1 MAVFT
6 VQVETGA
13 AEAGVASLAS
23 EVGSLSAEFNAL
35 QASMKAAE
43 SEMNAIAAMQQKALG
58 QHAAGQGGDAMR
70 DGGFDWKAA
79 QAKAL
84 GGHQQD
90 AEAAAG
96 LKKQQEAAAATR
108 KEFETLTASG
118 NASAEAL
125 EGVRRMAEGAAEALA
140 IGVVIL
146 GAYAAALWNLAASAV
161 KLTQEKDALRA
172 TFDVLTGGGGDAL
185 LSDLEDLSAQLP
197 FTADKLNAWGKSLL
211 AAGIK
216 GDALKT
222 SIKAIAAA
230 TAIMGESGGQAALGL
245 IKRFAMMAETGQ
257 KVTLDRRILA
267 QMAEAGI
274 SATALAKALGV
285 PADKLGKMSVNAK
298 DLGDAMQ
305 KALIAGGAKPLA
317 LLGQTWES
325 ISGKLKEGFED
336 AFEDLG
342 DLVGPF
348 MSELQSLAS
357 EFYAGGVA
365 GGTFKDVIKGVLTPA
380 FEVARRTV
388 RALHIGFLELQI
400 AFLKAKI
407 AVHPLSKALE
417 GVGIS
422 GGIVNVAMYLIAG
435 TAVILA
441 VVFGVLALAV
451 FLVALPFVMLG
462 LAIYGVYRAISYIVG
477 IIQGAIAN
485 FDNLA
490 NAATTAGQ
498 NIITGLGN
506 ALQSGAA
513 WVIAIAGSVA
523 TGIIGAIT
531 GPLKINSPSRVMM
544 AVGGSITEGLS
555 MGIDDGA
562 PDVNASAAGAA
573 GSAVD
578 GATGAAGRA
587 GAAQG
592 GAGRGPVT
600 LNVTVNVEGGAG
612 GGDVDSMVAKI
623 ALALE
628 QACARAGLA
637 AQGAT

>member
-1 MAVFT
+1 VAVF
-6 VQVETGA
+6 VVDLETSK

-79 QAKAL
+79 QQKAL
-84 GGHQQD
+84 GGHDQN

-96 LKKQQEAAAATR
+96 LKKQGEAAAATR
-108 KEFETLTASG
+108 KEFADLTATG
-118 NASAEAL
+118 DKSAEMLGAL
-125 EGVRRMAEGAAEALA
+125 REQFEGVAQAAA
-140 IGVVIL
+140 IGVAIL
-146 GAYAAALWNLAASAV
+146 VAYAAALWGLAAAAV

-172 TFDVLTGGGGDAL
+172 TLDVFTGGGGDAL
-185 LSDLEDLSAQLP
+185 LGELEDLSAQLP

-216 GDALKT
+216 GNALKT

-257 KVTLDRRILA
+257 KVTLDRRILS

-325 ISGKLKEGFED
+325 ISAKLKEGFED

-357 EFYAGGVA
+357 EFYAGGIA

-388 RALHIGFLELQI
+388 RALHIGFLELEV

-435 TAVILA
+435 VAVILA

-451 FLVALPFVMLG
+451 LIVASPFILLG
-462 LAIYGVYRAISYIVG
+462 IAIYGVYRAVSYIIG

-531 GPLKINSPSRVMM
+531 GPLAIRSPSRVMM
-544 AVGGSITEGLS
+544 RIGHHVTQGLAI
-555 MGIDDGA
+555 GIDDGA
-562 PDVNASAAGAA
+562 PDVQAAAGGAAGAA
-573 GSAVD
+573 VAGASSAP
-578 GATGAAGRA
+578 GRA

-592 GAGRGPVT
+592 GGKVEVRVEAGAIVIQ
-600 LNVTVNVEGGAG
+600 GAG
-612 GGDVDSMVAKI
+612 GNILDLTEE
-623 ALALE
+623 ALARLLE
-628 QACARAGLA
+628 MVVSRAGLA
-637 AQGAT
+637 PAGA